1 MELLDLTDAE
11 ELLLVAGQGLSHGKL
26 VLVLWADRLA
36 FGGTTS
42 AMDITH
48 SQLLPSW
55 RQMRRA
61 VLQEEAR
68 AVR

>member
-11 ELLLVAGQGLSHGKL
+11 ELLLVAGQGLPHGKL
-26 VLVLWADRLA
+26 VLILWAGKLA
-36 FGGTTS
+36 RGITP
-42 AMDITH
+42 MDITH

-55 RQMRRA
+55 RQMCRA